1 MRIGFIGLGVMG
13 LPMSL
18 NLVKAGHEVV
28 GFNRSPEK
36 TALLSRGGGLAASS
50 VKEVAESCP
59 VIITML
65 PDSPDVRE
73 VALGPGGIAESAKT
87 GTLLIDMSSIAP
99 LAAKEIHQHLAKKSI
114 AMIDAPVSGGEPKAV
129 EGTLSIMCGG
139 AEEDVEKARPVL
151 EKLGSSV
158 TRIGEIGA
166 GNLCKLANQLIVALN
181 IAAVGEALT
190 LAKKAGLDPEAVFQ
204 AIRGGLAGSA
214 VLEAKAPMM
223 LRGDDKP
230 GFKIDLHL
238 KDMLNVESTGESL
251 GCVLIFSNMAKG
263 VLADLSRYGGLGQAD
278 HSAMVRYFEKR
289 SDVKVA
295 KID

>member
-18 NLVKAGHEVV
+18 NLVKAGYQVL

-36 TALLSRGGGLAASS
+36 TALLSRGGGSAASS
-50 VKEVAESCP
+50 IKEVAESCQ

-73 VALGPGGIAESAKT
+73 VCLGPGGIAESAKP

-99 LAAKEIHQHLAKKSI
+99 LTAKEIHGELAKKSI
-114 AMIDAPVSGGEPKAV
+114 AMIDAPVSGGEPKAIN
-129 EGTLSIMCGG
+129 GTLSIMCGG
-139 AEEDVEKARPVL
+139 AEDDIERARPVL
-151 EKLGSSV
+151 EKLGSAI
-158 TRIGEIGA
+158 TRAGEIGA
-166 GNLCKLANQLIVALN
+166 GNLCKLANQLIVAVN

-190 LAKKAGLDPEAVFQ
+190 LSKKAGLDPEVVCQ

-223 LRGDDKP
+223 LRGDARP

-238 KDMLNVESTGESL
+238 KDMRNVERTCESL
-251 GCVLIFSNMAKG
+251 GCDLVFSKMAFEVLSH
-263 VLADLSRYGGLGQAD
+263 LSSHSGLGQAD
-278 HSAMVRYFEKR
+278 HSAMVRYSEDR
-289 SDVKVA
+289 SAIKVA
-295 KID
+295 KQE